1 MPEGHTIH
9 RLALDLERDLVGHR
23 VEASSPQGR
32 FLEADRLDGQVL
44 RSTEAFGKHLL
55 LHFGAG
61 SVVHVHLGLFGRF
74 RRHRHPAPPPRDT
87 TRLRLVGPERT
98 WDLVGPTAC
107 ELLTATGLRGLRAR
121 IGVDPIAPRTS
132 REALDRAFDAFSRT
146 RRDVGAVLLD
156 QGVFSGIGNVYRA
169 EILFLLGIDPATPA
183 RDLSR
188 RDFDAIWRKARELLR
203 LGVAERRIV
212 TVRDA
217 GRRPPRR
224 EALHVYKRET
234 CRACAGPIARTTS
247 ANRSLWW
254 CPTCQRPRG
263 ESTRS

>member
-9 RLALDLERDLVGHR
+9 RLALDLERDLVGHP

-32 FLEADRLDGQVL
+32 FPDADRLDGRAL
-44 RSTEAFGKHLL
+44 RSTEAIGKHLL

-61 SVVHVHLGLFGRF
+61 RVVHVHLGLFGRF

-87 TRLRLVGPERT
+87 TRLRLAGPDRT

-107 ELLTATGLRGLRAR
+107 EMLTAAGLRSLRAR
-121 IGVDPIAPRTS
+121 IGVDPIARRTS
-132 REALDRAFDAFSRT
+132 REDLDRTFAALART
-146 RRDVGAVLLD
+146 RREVGAVLLD
-156 QGVFSGIGNVYRA
+156 QAIFSGIGNVYRA

-203 LGVAERRIV
+203 LGVVERRIV

-224 EALHVYKRET
+224 EALHVYKREV
-234 CRACAGPIARTTS
+234 CRACIGPIARTTS
-247 ANRSLWW
+247 AGRSLWW
-254 CPTCQRPRG
+254 CPTCQPPRR
-263 ESTRS
+263 EPTRS